1 MCGCREIA
9 GALAYPASIKR
20 LLAPQL
26 LLLHEVTVDAAEGL
40 EGVLTIERSEHRRA
54 HLVVHL
60 VDRLAGH
67 LAPFLLV
74 LGERLPKRRGEE
86 AAEGGA
92 VGASALGDDL
102 SESLVREGGIVEA
115 RLSLRRHERQSPE
128 RQAGGKPQRV
138 QGFLSNQ
145 RFGGELLSNA
155 RDAIMKL
162 INWMRSK
169 HEIGARI

>member
-1 MCGCREIA
+1 MRASRVTPCVVVLYKLSQESGC
-9 GALAYPASIKR
+9 
-20 LLAPQL
+20 LLGCP
-26 LLLHEVTVDAAEGL
+26 V
-40 EGVLTIERSEHRRA
+40 RSSSSPTEYNEHRRA